1 MSNVHQE
8 QTEDNEPR
16 FLIESPV
23 PCSGIN
29 SNYTARHRAPN
40 VNLEFMQSFQKISI
54 VHGKGNITTI
64 GMIQIVGILKD
75 FLLITLISLIKIR
88 TQMFRHNCTL
98 LIIMK

>member
-1 MSNVHQE
+1 MSNVHQK

-29 SNYTARHRAPN
+29 SNYTARCRAPN

-54 VHGKGNITTI
+54 VHSVRVVLNRQSTYGLS
-64 GMIQIVGILKD
+64 V
-75 FLLITLISLIKIR
+75 F
-88 TQMFRHNCTL
+88 
-98 LIIMK
+98 